1 MTCTNQK
8 RFHRFTLF
16 AALVLSTSFS
26 AARADS
32 ACRYIEQASLEL
44 APAIRST
51 APTVGGAING
61 KPVRM
66 LLDTGS
72 YATFVLRD
80 EAESQRLSPERIN
93 RQVQGV
99 GGMTSL
105 FLVKVKDFAIGD
117 AHAKNLRFPVIE
129 TLDNAGMGGIVGADF
144 LLQYDV
150 ELNLADKRVKL
161 FRADHCQDKA
171 LAYWDQDAMT
181 VPMKFTPE
189 STTPLVPVSINGV
202 ALWALVDSGADGT
215 IIDLDTARKLGFSED
230 AAGVTP
236 GGKAHGIGT
245 ETRTLW
251 RHTFDS
257 FAIGDELIRHPRIGV
272 IDNTADLRSRK
283 EHQVVLGRDFLSS
296 HHVLLAQS
304 QMLFYYSYL
313 GGPVF
318 LKDEIDAIKLPRAA
332 P

>member
-1 MTCTNQK
+1 M
-8 RFHRFTLF
+8 
-16 AALVLSTSFS
+16 V
-26 AARADS
+26 
-32 ACRYIEQASLEL
+32 
-44 APAIRST
+44 
-51 APTVGGAING
+51 
-61 KPVRM
+61 
-66 LLDTGS
+66 
-72 YATFVLRD
+72 YATY
-80 EAESQRLSPERIN
+80 P
-93 RQVQGV
+93 
-99 GGMTSL
+99 
-105 FLVKVKDFAIGD
+105 
-117 AHAKNLRFPVIE
+117 
-129 TLDNAGMGGIVGADF
+129 
-144 LLQYDV
+144 
-150 ELNLADKRVKL
+150 NLADKRVKL

-181 VPMKFTPE
+181 VPMKFTPG